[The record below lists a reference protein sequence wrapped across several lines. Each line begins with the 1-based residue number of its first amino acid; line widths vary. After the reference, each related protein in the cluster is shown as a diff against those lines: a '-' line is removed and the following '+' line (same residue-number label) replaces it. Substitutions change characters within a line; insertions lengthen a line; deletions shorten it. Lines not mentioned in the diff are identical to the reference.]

1 MEVFASKLITPTRG
15 NQKGENKMKKFLAL
29 MLALIMALSLVACGQ
44 EAAPAADAAAESNLV
59 GVSMPPVPTIPLLWA
74 M

>member
-1 MEVFASKLITPTRG
+1 
-15 NQKGENKMKKFLAL
+15 MKKFLAL